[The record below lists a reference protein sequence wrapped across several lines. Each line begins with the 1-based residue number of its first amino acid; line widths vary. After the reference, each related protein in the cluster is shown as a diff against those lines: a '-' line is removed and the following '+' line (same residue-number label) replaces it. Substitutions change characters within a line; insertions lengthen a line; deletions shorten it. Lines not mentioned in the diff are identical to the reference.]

1 MALRATT
8 VSVVSLAL
16 LLVTAGCSLG
26 SDPGDTTKPSTPRGP
41 ATRCLSAGAQTDAS
55 LREPE
60 RMDLAW
66 SLVSSAE
73 NSSLRW
79 RDQFDYIEYNVEG
92 NAKDN
97 RGYTAGPVGFTS
109 RTGDL
114 RLLVEEHASNRPDS
128 ALASY
133 VEALQRVD
141 GTSSRDGL
149 GEDFV
154 SAWRQAA
161 ADPAFR
167 QEQLDVAT
175 RLYIDPALT
184 AAEDDELRA
193 LGQFAYVDAMIM
205 HGPGSDPQGFP
216 AIRRAAAATTPP
228 PAEGGEESLYLDAF
242 LDARAEAMRSEQS
255 HRDTS
260 RVDDA
265 QRRFL
270 RNGNLD
276 LELPLTWQV
285 YGDAYQLLP
294 PDDPRCED
302 GERSWPD
309 GDGDTVDEQFS
320 AEP

>member
-1 MALRATT
+1 MSLRAAAAN
-8 VSVVSLAL
+8 VASMAL
-16 LLVTAGCSLG
+16 LLVIAGCSLT
-26 SDPGDTTKPSTPRGP
+26 SDPEGNRRSTSSSGP
-41 ATRCLSAGAQTDAS
+41 ATRCLSVGPQTDAS

-79 RDQFDYIEYNVEG
+79 KDQFGYIEYNVEG

-114 RLLVEEHASNRPDS
+114 RLVVEEYVSEHPGSPLAGYVG
-128 ALASY
+128 ALR
-133 VEALQRVD
+133 RVD
-141 GTSSRDGL
+141 GTASRVGL
-149 GEDFV
+149 GEEFV
-154 SAWRQAA
+154 EAWRRAA
-161 ADPAFR
+161 TDPTFR
-167 QEQLDVAT
+167 QEQLDVAA

-184 AAEDDELRA
+184 AAEDDEVGA

-216 AIRRAAAATTPP
+216 AIRSAAAQAAPP
-228 PAEGGEESLYLDAF
+228 PAEGGDETSYLEVF
-242 LDARAEAMRSEQS
+242 LDARADAMRSEHS
-255 HRDTS
+255 HSDTS

-270 RNGNLD
+270 REGNLD
-276 LELPLTWQV
+276 LQLPLRWRV
-285 YGDAYQLLP
+285 YGDDYELLP
-294 PDDPRCED
+294 ASDPRCK
-302 GERSWPD
+302 G
-309 GDGDTVDEQFS
+309 
-320 AEP
+320 AEPS